1 VLSTLGDV
9 AGRINAVRN
18 DIDGITAD
26 ATVRLSDEVDVV
38 NDLSR
43 RVADINRLSAGDAPP
58 DLADERDRAIDQL
71 SQLTGAK
78 AEVAAD
84 GSIRVTVNGMAI
96 VDGDRAMALR
106 VDPANPG
113 VVLHPAGPI
122 VAGGV
127 VGGLQSA
134 ITKDLPGQR
143 GRLDS
148 FANTMMTALNAQ
160 HALNLKADGTAGG
173 PLLADTGGT
182 MTVVVTNPN
191 QLAAASASG
200 GAQNGQGADALAG
213 LRTSIDSSART
224 MIGGVTNEVGALTRA
239 VTSAKTTSESAAGS
253 RDSVT
258 GVNIDEEMT
267 SLIAFQR
274 SYAAAAKVITTVDA
288 MLDTLIRM

>member
-1 VLSTLGDV
+1 
-9 AGRINAVRN
+9 
-18 DIDGITAD
+18 
-26 ATVRLSDEVDVV
+26 
-38 NDLSR
+38 
-43 RVADINRLSAGDAPP
+43 
-58 DLADERDRAIDQL
+58 
-71 SQLTGAK
+71 
-78 AEVAAD
+78 
-84 GSIRVTVNGMAI
+84 
-96 VDGDRAMALR
+96 
-106 VDPANPG
+106 
-113 VVLHPAGPI
+113 LHPAGPV

-134 ITKDLPGQR
+134 IVKDLPGQR

-148 FANTMMTALNAQ
+148 FANTMVTALNAQ
-160 HALNLKADGTAGG
+160 HAMNLKADGTAGG
-173 PLLADTGGT
+173 PLLADNGGT
-182 MTVVVTNPN
+182 MTVVVTNVN

-239 VTSAKTTSESAAGS
+239 TTSAKTTSDSAAGS

-258 GVNIDEEMT
+258 GVNIDEEMA
-267 SLIAFQR
+267 SLISFQR